1 MQVANT
7 HKKLPNVVIVLVM
20 IFSQTLLQNCELI
33 SHFLLKVMK
42 LVAPL
47 PWSYQNDIF
56 IWPERTHQLM

>member
-47 PWSYQNDIF
+47 P
-56 IWPERTHQLM
+56 